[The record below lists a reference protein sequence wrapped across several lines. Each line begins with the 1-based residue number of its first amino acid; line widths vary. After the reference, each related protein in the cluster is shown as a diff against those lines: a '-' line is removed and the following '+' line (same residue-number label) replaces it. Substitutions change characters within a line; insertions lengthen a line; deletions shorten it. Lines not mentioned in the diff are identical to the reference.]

1 MSISSRRNSALK
13 SSISIKS
20 ISNTAAKFS
29 KSLSSARSSSQDI
42 QKQLRETNQFKRN
55 LIRKDNIFFRRRQEN
70 IRRKDRED
78 ELEASSVT
86 GTSKRQGSLLAKS
99 TRGFLGRI
107 LDFLGIL
114 LLGWAATN
122 LPKILMG
129 INTLI
134 NNIKRVGGILGFFVN
149 GVKDVVLGIGSIIGA
164 TLGKLLN
171 FDFISNKS
179 KIDKELE
186 GTQGN
191 VQKTQRELAE
201 SANLFS
207 DPENFGLENPPGFE
221 VDTPQEQKSK
231 ETSNVSDAGA
241 EPTSVDGNEGEKRE
255 IEGVVNDIGK
265 SVESKG
271 EDPVSIEGESDSIEG
286 VETDTGGVTPQRGGG
301 AKSAPAT
308 ASSSIEDPREVLKK
322 KQDESIKRNQKTKNR
337 NDRRKSSFL
346 GTPNSV
352 ANINESVTPTES
364 TMLAS
369 VDEYNADFE
378 SGQGGSRKVNLSSL
392 VTPTKKDV
400 DVKTSR
406 KPTRTVMIM
415 EKPVDMSSPS
425 VAMAS
430 GGGGGTKLTSSAV
443 EDEKTLMKLQSSS
456 TLKYT

>member
-114 LLGWAATN
+114 LLGWAVTN

-129 INTLI
+129 INKLI
-134 NNIKRVGGILGFFVN
+134 NNIKRVGGILGAFVN
-149 GVKDVVLGIGSIIGA
+149 GVKDVVLGIGSMVGSA
-164 TLGKLLN
+164 LSKLLN
-171 FDFISNKS
+171 FDFLDNKN
-179 KIDKELE
+179 KLDKELE
-186 GTQGN
+186 GTQAN
-191 VQKTQRELAE
+191 VQKTQTELIQ

-221 VDTPQEQKSK
+221 VDNKQEKESK
-231 ETSNVSDAGA
+231 QTSNESDAGA
-241 EPTSVDGNEGEKRE
+241 DPVSVDGQEAEKRE

-265 SVESKG
+265 SVETTG

-346 GTPNSV
+346 GTPSSV

-369 VDEYNADFE
+369 VGEYDADLE
-378 SGQGGSRKVNLSSL
+378 SGQ
-392 VTPTKKDV
+392 
-400 DVKTSR
+400 
-406 KPTRTVMIM
+406 
-415 EKPVDMSSPS
+415 
-425 VAMAS
+425 
-430 GGGGGTKLTSSAV
+430 
-443 EDEKTLMKLQSSS
+443 
-456 TLKYT
+456 

>member
-114 LLGWAATN
+114 LLGWAVTN

-129 INTLI
+129 INKLI
-134 NNIKRVGGILGFFVN
+134 NNIKRVGGILGAFVN
-149 GVKDVVLGIGSIIGA
+149 GVKDVVLGIGSMVGSA
-164 TLGKLLN
+164 LSKLLN
-171 FDFISNKS
+171 FDFLDNKN
-179 KIDKELE
+179 KLDKELE
-186 GTQGN
+186 GTQAN
-191 VQKTQRELAE
+191 VQKTQTELIQ

-221 VDTPQEQKSK
+221 VDNKQEKESK
-231 ETSNVSDAGA
+231 QTSNESDAGA
-241 EPTSVDGNEGEKRE
+241 DPVSVDGQEAEKRE

-265 SVESKG
+265 SVETTG

-346 GTPNSV
+346 GTPSSV

-369 VDEYNADFE
+369 VGEYDADFE
-378 SGQGGSRKVNLSSL
+378 SGQRGSRKVNFSSL

-430 GGGGGTKLTSSAV
+430 GGSGTKLTSSAV

>member
-20 ISNTAAKFS
+20 ISNTAAKFT

-114 LLGWAATN
+114 LLGWAVTN

-129 INTLI
+129 INKLI
-134 NNIKRVGGILGFFVN
+134 NNIKRVGGILGAFVN
-149 GVKDVVLGIGSIIGA
+149 GVKDVVLGIGSMVGSA
-164 TLGKLLN
+164 LGKLIN
-171 FDFISNKS
+171 FDFLDNKS
-179 KIDKELE
+179 KLDKELE
-186 GTQGN
+186 GTQAN
-191 VQKTQRELAE
+191 VQKTQTELIQ

-221 VDTPQEQKSK
+221 VDNKQEKESK
-231 ETSNVSDAGA
+231 QTSNESDAGA
-241 EPTSVDGNEGEKRE
+241 DPVSVDGQEAEKRE

-265 SVESKG
+265 SVETTG

-346 GTPNSV
+346 GTPSSV

-369 VDEYNADFE
+369 VGEYDADFE
-378 SGQGGSRKVNLSSL
+378 SGQRGSRKVNFSSL

-430 GGGGGTKLTSSAV
+430 GGSGTKLTSSAV

>member
-20 ISNTAAKFS
+20 ISNTAAKFT

-55 LIRKDNIFFRRRQEN
+55 LIRKDNILFRRRQEN

-114 LLGWAATN
+114 LLGWAVTN

-129 INTLI
+129 INKLI
-134 NNIKRVGGILGFFVN
+134 NNIKRVGGILGAFVN
-149 GVKDVVLGIGSIIGA
+149 GVKDVVLGIGSMVGSA
-164 TLGKLLN
+164 LSKLLN
-171 FDFISNKS
+171 FDFLDNKN
-179 KIDKELE
+179 KLDKELE
-186 GTQGN
+186 GTQAN
-191 VQKTQRELAE
+191 VQKTQTELIQ

-221 VDTPQEQKSK
+221 VDNKQEKESK
-231 ETSNVSDAGA
+231 QTSNESDAGA
-241 EPTSVDGNEGEKRE
+241 DPVSVDGQEAEKRE

-265 SVESKG
+265 SVETTG

-346 GTPNSV
+346 GTPSSV

-369 VDEYNADFE
+369 VGEYDADFE
-378 SGQGGSRKVNLSSL
+378 SGQRGSRKVNFSSL

-430 GGGGGTKLTSSAV
+430 GGSGTKLTSSAV

>member
-1 MSISSRRNSALK
+1 M
-13 SSISIKS
+13 
-20 ISNTAAKFS
+20 
-29 KSLSSARSSSQDI
+29 
-42 QKQLRETNQFKRN
+42 
-55 LIRKDNIFFRRRQEN
+55 
-70 IRRKDRED
+70 
-78 ELEASSVT
+78 
-86 GTSKRQGSLLAKS
+86 
-99 TRGFLGRI
+99 
-107 LDFLGIL
+107 
-114 LLGWAATN
+114 
-122 LPKILMG
+122 
-129 INTLI
+129 
-134 NNIKRVGGILGFFVN
+134 
-149 GVKDVVLGIGSIIGA
+149 
-164 TLGKLLN
+164 
-171 FDFISNKS
+171 
-179 KIDKELE
+179 
-186 GTQGN
+186 
-191 VQKTQRELAE
+191 QKTQTELIQ

-221 VDTPQEQKSK
+221 VDNKQEKESK
-231 ETSNVSDAGA
+231 QTSNESDAGA
-241 EPTSVDGNEGEKRE
+241 DPVSVDGQEAEKRE

-265 SVESKG
+265 SVETTG

-346 GTPNSV
+346 GTPSSV

-369 VDEYNADFE
+369 VGEYDADFE

-430 GGGGGTKLTSSAV
+430 GGGGTKLTSSAV

>member
-20 ISNTAAKFS
+20 ISNTAAKFT

-114 LLGWAATN
+114 LLGWAVTN

-129 INTLI
+129 INKLI
-134 NNIKRVGGILGFFVN
+134 NNIKRVGGILGAFVY
-149 GVKDVVLGIGSIIGA
+149 GGIDVVLGIGSMVGSA
-164 TLGKLLN
+164 LSKLLN
-171 FDFISNKS
+171 FDFLDNKN
-179 KIDKELE
+179 KLDKELE
-186 GTQGN
+186 GTQAN
-191 VQKTQRELAE
+191 VQKTQTELIQ

-221 VDTPQEQKSK
+221 VDNKQEKESK
-231 ETSNVSDAGA
+231 QTSNESDAGA
-241 EPTSVDGNEGEKRE
+241 DPVSVDGQEAEKRE

-265 SVESKG
+265 SVETTG

-346 GTPNSV
+346 GTPSSV

-369 VDEYNADFE
+369 VGEYDADFE
-378 SGQGGSRKVNLSSL
+378 SGQRGSRKVNFSSL

-430 GGGGGTKLTSSAV
+430 GGSGTKLTSSAV

>member
-1 MSISSRRNSALK
+1 MSIADRRNSLRK
-13 SSISIKS
+13 SSIGIDSIRKS
-20 ISNTAAKFS
+20 ITSLGEGLVAIGS
-29 KSLSSARSSSQDI
+29 KSRELL
-42 QKQLRETNQFKRN
+42 KQTRETNQFRNN

-78 ELEASSVT
+78 ELEASSIT
-86 GTSKRQGSLLAKS
+86 GTSKRQGSMLAKS

-114 LLGWAATN
+114 LLGWAVTN

-129 INTLI
+129 INKLI
-134 NNIKRVGGILGFFVN
+134 SNIRRVGGILGAFVN
-149 GVKDVVLGIGSIIGA
+149 GVKDVVLGIGSMVGSA
-164 TLGKLLN
+164 LSKLLN
-171 FDFISNKS
+171 FDFLDNKN
-179 KIDKELE
+179 KLDKELE
-186 GTQGN
+186 GTQAN
-191 VQKTQRELAE
+191 VQKTQTELIQ

-221 VDTPQEQKSK
+221 VDNKQEKESK
-231 ETSNVSDAGA
+231 QTSNESDAGA
-241 EPTSVDGNEGEKRE
+241 DPVSVDGQEAEKRE

-265 SVESKG
+265 SVETTG

-346 GTPNSV
+346 GTPSSV

-369 VDEYNADFE
+369 VGEYDADFE
-378 SGQGGSRKVNLSSL
+378 SGQRGSRKVNFSSL

-430 GGGGGTKLTSSAV
+430 GGSGTKLTSSAV

>member
-20 ISNTAAKFS
+20 ISNTAAKFT

-70 IRRKDRED
+70 ISRKDRED

-114 LLGWAATN
+114 LLGWAVTN

-129 INTLI
+129 INKLI
-134 NNIKRVGGILGFFVN
+134 NNIKRVGGILGAFVN
-149 GVKDVVLGIGSIIGA
+149 GVKDVVLGIGSMVGSA
-164 TLGKLLN
+164 LSKLLN
-171 FDFISNKS
+171 FDFLDNKN
-179 KIDKELE
+179 KLDKELE
-186 GTQGN
+186 GTQAN
-191 VQKTQRELAE
+191 VQKTQTELIQ

-221 VDTPQEQKSK
+221 VDNKQEKESK
-231 ETSNVSDAGA
+231 QTSNESDAGA
-241 EPTSVDGNEGEKRE
+241 DPVSVDGQEAEKRE

-265 SVESKG
+265 SVETTG

-346 GTPNSV
+346 GTPSSV

-369 VDEYNADFE
+369 VGEYDADFE
-378 SGQGGSRKVNLSSL
+378 SGQRGSRKVNFSSL

-430 GGGGGTKLTSSAV
+430 GGSGTKLTSSAV

>member
-1 MSISSRRNSALK
+1 MSLSSRRNSLLK

-20 ISNTAAKFS
+20 ISSTAAKFQ
-29 KSLSSARSSSQDI
+29 KSLSSARSNASDI
-42 QKQLRETNQFKRN
+42 MKQTRETNIFKRT

-78 ELEASSVT
+78 ELEASSIT
-86 GTSKRQGSLLAKS
+86 GTSKRQGSMLAKS

-114 LLGWAATN
+114 LLGWAVTN

-129 INTLI
+129 INKLI
-134 NNIKRVGGILGFFVN
+134 SNIRRVGGILGAFVN
-149 GVKDVVLGIGSIIGA
+149 GVKDVVLGIGSMVGSA
-164 TLGKLLN
+164 LSKLLN
-171 FDFISNKS
+171 FDFLDNKN
-179 KIDKELE
+179 KLDKELE
-186 GTQGN
+186 GTQAN
-191 VQKTQRELAE
+191 VQKTQTELIQ

-221 VDTPQEQKSK
+221 VDNKQEKESK
-231 ETSNVSDAGA
+231 QTSNESDAGA
-241 EPTSVDGNEGEKRE
+241 DPVSVDGQEAEKRE

-265 SVESKG
+265 SVETTG

-346 GTPNSV
+346 GTPSSV

-369 VDEYNADFE
+369 VGEYDADFE
-378 SGQGGSRKVNLSSL
+378 SGQRGSRKVNFSSL

-430 GGGGGTKLTSSAV
+430 GGSGTKLTSSAV

>member
-42 QKQLRETNQFKRN
+42 QKQLRETNQFERN

-114 LLGWAATN
+114 LLGWAVTN

-134 NNIKRVGGILGFFVN
+134 NNIKKVGGILGFFVN
-149 GVKDVVLGIGSIIGA
+149 GVKDVVLGIGSMVGA
-164 TLGKLLN
+164 ALSKLLN
-171 FDFISNKS
+171 FDFLDNKS
-179 KIDKELE
+179 KLDKELE
-186 GTQGN
+186 GTQAN
-191 VQKTQRELAE
+191 VQKTQTELIQ

-221 VDTPQEQKSK
+221 VDNKQEKKSK
-231 ETSNVSDAGA
+231 QTSNESDTGA
-241 EPTSVDGNEGEKRE
+241 DPVSVDGQEAEKKE

-265 SVESKG
+265 SVETTG

-369 VDEYNADFE
+369 VGEYDADFE
-378 SGQGGSRKVNLSSL
+378 SGQGGSRKVNFSSL

-430 GGGGGTKLTSSAV
+430 GGGGGTTLTSSAV

>member
-20 ISNTAAKFS
+20 ISNTAAKFT

-42 QKQLRETNQFKRN
+42 QKQLRETNQFKKN

-114 LLGWAATN
+114 LLGWAVTN

-129 INTLI
+129 INKLI
-134 NNIKRVGGILGFFVN
+134 NNIKRVGGILGAFVN
-149 GVKDVVLGIGSIIGA
+149 GVKDVVLGIGSMVGSA
-164 TLGKLLN
+164 LSKLLN
-171 FDFISNKS
+171 FDFLDNKN
-179 KIDKELE
+179 KLDKELE
-186 GTQGN
+186 GTQAN
-191 VQKTQRELAE
+191 VQKTQTELIQ

-221 VDTPQEQKSK
+221 VDNKQEKESK
-231 ETSNVSDAGA
+231 QTSNESDAGA
-241 EPTSVDGNEGEKRE
+241 DPVSVDGQEAEKRE

-265 SVESKG
+265 SVETTG

-346 GTPNSV
+346 GTPSSV

-369 VDEYNADFE
+369 VGEYDADFE
-378 SGQGGSRKVNLSSL
+378 SGQRGSRKVNFSSL

-430 GGGGGTKLTSSAV
+430 GGSGTKLTSSAV

>member
-20 ISNTAAKFS
+20 ISNTAAKFT

-114 LLGWAATN
+114 LLGWAVTN

-129 INTLI
+129 INKLI
-134 NNIKRVGGILGFFVN
+134 NNIKRVGGILGAFVN
-149 GVKDVVLGIGSIIGA
+149 GVKDVVLGIGSMVGSA
-164 TLGKLLN
+164 LSKLLN
-171 FDFISNKS
+171 FDFLDNKN
-179 KIDKELE
+179 KLDKELE
-186 GTQGN
+186 GTQAN
-191 VQKTQRELAE
+191 VQKTQTELIQ

-221 VDTPQEQKSK
+221 VDNKQEKESK
-231 ETSNVSDAGA
+231 QTSNESDAGA
-241 EPTSVDGNEGEKRE
+241 DPVSVDGQEAEKRE
-255 IEGVVNDIGK
+255 IEGIVNDIGK
-265 SVESKG
+265 SVETTG

-346 GTPNSV
+346 GTPSSV

-369 VDEYNADFE
+369 VGEYDADFE
-378 SGQGGSRKVNLSSL
+378 SGQRGSRKVNFSSL

-430 GGGGGTKLTSSAV
+430 GGSGTKLTSSAV

>member
-149 GVKDVVLGIGSIIGA
+149 GVKDVVLGIGSMIGA

-171 FDFISNKS
+171 FDFISDKS

-201 SANLFS
+201 SANLFT

-346 GTPNSV
+346 GTPSSV
-352 ANINESVTPTES
+352 ENINESVTPKES

-369 VDEYNADFE
+369 VGEYDADFE
-378 SGQGGSRKVNLSSL
+378 SGQGGSRKVNFSSL

-430 GGGGGTKLTSSAV
+430 GGGGTKLTSSAV

>member
-20 ISNTAAKFS
+20 ISNTAAKFT

-114 LLGWAATN
+114 LLGWAVTN

-129 INTLI
+129 INKLI
-134 NNIKRVGGILGFFVN
+134 NNIKRVGGILGAFVN
-149 GVKDVVLGIGSIIGA
+149 GMKDVVLGIGSMVGSA
-164 TLGKLLN
+164 LSKLLN
-171 FDFISNKS
+171 FDFLDNKN
-179 KIDKELE
+179 KLDKELE
-186 GTQGN
+186 GTQAN
-191 VQKTQRELAE
+191 VQKTQTELIQ

-221 VDTPQEQKSK
+221 VDNKQEKESK
-231 ETSNVSDAGA
+231 QTSNESDAGA
-241 EPTSVDGNEGEKRE
+241 DPVSVDGQEAEKRE

-265 SVESKG
+265 SVETTG

-346 GTPNSV
+346 GTPSSV

-369 VDEYNADFE
+369 VGEYDADFE
-378 SGQGGSRKVNLSSL
+378 SGQRGSRKVNFSSL

-430 GGGGGTKLTSSAV
+430 GGSGTKLTSSAV

>member
-20 ISNTAAKFS
+20 ISNTAAKFT

-114 LLGWAATN
+114 LLGWAVTN

-129 INTLI
+129 INKLI
-134 NNIKRVGGILGFFVN
+134 NNIKRVGGILGAFVN
-149 GVKDVVLGIGSIIGA
+149 GVKDVVLGIGSMVGSA
-164 TLGKLLN
+164 LSKLLN
-171 FDFISNKS
+171 FDFLDNKN
-179 KIDKELE
+179 KLDKELE
-186 GTQGN
+186 GTQAN
-191 VQKTQRELAE
+191 VQKTQTELIQ

-221 VDTPQEQKSK
+221 VDNKQEKESK
-231 ETSNVSDAGA
+231 QTSNKSDAGA
-241 EPTSVDGNEGEKRE
+241 DPVSVDGQEAEKRE

-265 SVESKG
+265 SVETTG

-346 GTPNSV
+346 GTPSSV

-369 VDEYNADFE
+369 VGEYDADFE
-378 SGQGGSRKVNLSSL
+378 SGQRGSRKVNFSSL

-430 GGGGGTKLTSSAV
+430 GGSGTKLTSSAV

>member
-20 ISNTAAKFS
+20 ISNTAAKFT

-114 LLGWAATN
+114 LLGWAVTN

-129 INTLI
+129 INKLI
-134 NNIKRVGGILGFFVN
+134 NNIKRVGGILGAFVN
-149 GVKDVVLGIGSIIGA
+149 GVKDVVLGIGSMVGSA
-164 TLGKLLN
+164 LSKLLN
-171 FDFISNKS
+171 FDFLDNKN
-179 KIDKELE
+179 KLDKELE
-186 GTQGN
+186 GTQAN
-191 VQKTQRELAE
+191 VQKTQTELIQ

-221 VDTPQEQKSK
+221 VDNKQEKESK
-231 ETSNVSDAGA
+231 QTSNESDAGA
-241 EPTSVDGNEGEKRE
+241 DPVSVDGQEAEKRE

-265 SVESKG
+265 SVETTG

-346 GTPNSV
+346 GTPSSV

-369 VDEYNADFE
+369 VGEYDADFE
-378 SGQGGSRKVNLSSL
+378 SGQRGSRKVNFSSL

-425 VAMAS
+425 VLS
-430 GGGGGTKLTSSAV
+430 LIHI
-443 EDEKTLMKLQSSS
+443 
-456 TLKYT
+456 

>member
-20 ISNTAAKFS
+20 ISNTAAKFT

-114 LLGWAATN
+114 LLGWAVTN

-129 INTLI
+129 INKLI
-134 NNIKRVGGILGFFVN
+134 NNIKRVGGILGAFVN
-149 GVKDVVLGIGSIIGA
+149 GVKDVVLGIGSMVGSA
-164 TLGKLLN
+164 LSKLLN
-171 FDFISNKS
+171 FDFLDNKN
-179 KIDKELE
+179 KLDKELE
-186 GTQGN
+186 GTQAN
-191 VQKTQRELAE
+191 VQKTQTELIQ

-221 VDTPQEQKSK
+221 VDNKQEKESK
-231 ETSNVSDAGA
+231 QTSNESDAGA
-241 EPTSVDGNEGEKRE
+241 DPVSVDGQEAEKRE

-265 SVESKG
+265 SVETTG

-346 GTPNSV
+346 GTPSSV

-369 VDEYNADFE
+369 VGEYDADFE
-378 SGQGGSRKVNLSSL
+378 SGQRGSRKVNFSSL

-430 GGGGGTKLTSSAV
+430 GGSGTKLTSSAV